1 MPISEYENN
10 LTATKWK
17 GMFVP
22 ALRKVQS
29 QVHPALKVHDEAL
42 EYIESLIVQLMNH
55 LCACQPRSVADVEER
70 VMSSFPHPI
79 DKWAIADAQ
88 AAIERGRKRN
98 PVVLPADKVHAIIK
112 DILGFRVESQVS
124 LYIVA
129 VMEYISADILKLAG
143 NYVKNIRH
151 VEITCQ
157 DIKVALFA
165 DKVLMDMFHPDD
177 VETSVEAETLSSQAA
192 LTYDEVVREMMI
204 AEAQYIRDLNMI
216 IKVFR
221 APFIEAKDLFLHE
234 DISRIFSN
242 ITDIYEFSV
251 TLLGLLEAAIEVADE
266 GKQPAIGEC
275 FEEMAE
281 NAEFEVYYTYTSEQT
296 ASASKQYRHLGIGGK
311 LSELLLRTPVDE
323 YFKAKGPGFK
333 EAVQYCLPKMLMMPV
348 HHCLHYF
355 DLIKLLLR
363 TSPDEDDIES
373 LEQAQSALGPL
384 QAQMERIVQSL
395 GNITKRRE
403 DQFTK
408 AQKRKSG
415 AFRSAAVIMNEL
427 QRSIEGWEGRDI
439 SQSCTEVMKEGTLG
453 KIHPNKRDTE
463 RYCFLLDGLLICCKQ
478 NTRLSLTGPSP
489 EYRLKEKYYI
499 RKIEINNL
507 DDTEDVKNAFEIV
520 DRDQPKAV
528 FTCKTEEEKNEWM
541 SVLMTIYMRSTLDR
555 MLDHLLLEEEKAI
568 PLRMPSPE
576 EYCFAVKDAED
587 NIVFEDGQGS
597 TSNAPVIKGGTLIKL
612 IERLTHHKYADP
624 TFVRT
629 FLTTYRSFC
638 KPTELLGYLIQR
650 FEIPEPPPSEQDELA
665 MARGEPVV
673 REDLKRFRKE
683 YAQPVQLR
691 VLNVIRHWVDNH
703 CYDFER
709 DSQLLTKLNEFLDT
723 VKGKAMRR
731 WVESIKKVIARK
743 TNSDNDIAPE
753 ITFEKEPPPT
763 EWHIA
768 ACNDIERFDILTL
781 HPIEI
786 ARQLTIIESELYRAV
801 RPSELVGSVWTKEDI
816 KYLTSPNLLKMI
828 HHTNKITMWF
838 EKSMLEFAN
847 LEERVAVLNRVID
860 ILTVFQELNN
870 FNGILEVVSAINS
883 SPIFRLNHTFAEL
896 SPRRKQILEEAK
908 ELSSDHYKKYIEK
921 LRSINPPCVPF
932 FGMYLTN
939 ILKTEEG
946 NPDFLPNYPKGI
958 INFSKRRKVAEITG
972 EIQQY
977 QNQPYCLQKES
988 FITEYLE
995 TLDPFEG
1002 RSDKEMEDYLYDLSL
1017 EIEPRNCRQLVKHP
1031 RKTDISLRSPGTRP
1045 SYLQSRLSITSQT
1058 SLRRSA
1064 SQASYIFL
1072 PDSDM
1077 FPSTTSLSPSTPRT
1091 PLSTISF
1098 LPPDSVSET
1107 ISESPLL
1114 EDTEPDYVNIENFP
1128 EQEPPPDI
1136 PPRKPSN
1143 QTKHRAASV
1152 NGDRPSEHVTSPV
1165 RRQMSDII
1173 PSIPRKPTKSVTID
1187 RCQNIAQDDDDAPPI
1202 PPREPNRGPRRIP
1215 PPIPPRVPGG
1225 LEPMTGNVE
1234 LTNHEDAPPP
1244 ALPPKTKRS

>member
-1 MPISEYENN
+1 MPISENEYILNV
-10 LTATKWK
+10 AKWK

-29 QVHPALKVHDEAL
+29 QVHPSLKVHDEAL
-42 EYIESLIVQLMNH
+42 EYIESLIIQLLNH
-55 LCACQPRSVADVEER
+55 LCAGQPRSVADVEER
-70 VMSSFPHPI
+70 VINTFPHPI
-79 DKWAIADAQ
+79 DKWAIGDAQ
-88 AAIERGRKRN
+88 AAIEKGRKKS
-98 PVVLPADKVHAIIK
+98 PVVLPADKVHPLIVK
-112 DILGFRVESQVS
+112 DILGFKVEFQVS

-151 VEITCQ
+151 LEITCQ

-192 LTYDEVVREMMI
+192 LTYDEVVHEMML
-204 AEAQYIRDLNMI
+204 AESQYIRDLNMI

-221 APFIEAKDLFLHE
+221 APFLEAKELFTRD
-234 DISRIFSN
+234 DIDRIFSN

-251 TLLGLLEAAIEVADE
+251 TFLGLLDAAIEVADE

-281 NAEFEVYYTYTSEQT
+281 GAEFEVYETYAREQT

-311 LSELLLRTPVDE
+311 LSELLLRAPVNE
-323 YFKAKGPGFK
+323 YLKSKGPGFK

-348 HHCLHYF
+348 YHCLHYF

-363 TSPDEDDIES
+363 TSPDDEDIES
-373 LEQAQSALGPL
+373 LEQAQSALKPL
-384 QAQMERIVQSL
+384 QAQMERIIHSL
-395 GNITKRRE
+395 GSLAKKRE
-403 DQFTK
+403 DKFSR

-415 AFRSAAVIMNEL
+415 AFRSAAVLMNEL
-427 QRSIEGWEGRDI
+427 QRNIEGWEGRDI
-439 SQSCTEVMKEGTLG
+439 SQSCSEVMKEGILG
-453 KIHPNKRDTE
+453 KIHLNKRDTE
-463 RYCFLLDGLLICCKQ
+463 RYVFLLDGLLICCKQ
-478 NTRLSLTGPSP
+478 NTRHSLTGPSP
-489 EYRLKEKYYI
+489 EYRLKEKYYL

-507 DDTEDVKNAFEIV
+507 NDTEDVKNAFEIV
-520 DRDQPKAV
+520 DREQPKAV

-541 SVLMTIYMRSTLDR
+541 SGLMTIYMRSTLDR

-576 EYCFAVKDAED
+576 KYCFAIEDAED
-587 NIVFEDGQGS
+587 NIVFEEGQGNS
-597 TSNAPVIKGGTLIKL
+597 SNAPVIKGGTLIKL

-638 KPTELLGYLIQR
+638 KPRELLDYLIQR
-650 FEIPEPPPSEQDELA
+650 FVIPEPPPSEHDELA
-665 MARGEPVV
+665 KARGETVL

-709 DSQLLTKLNEFLDT
+709 DADLLQKLNLFLEG

-731 WVESIKKVIARK
+731 WVESINKVIIRK
-743 TNSDNDIAPE
+743 TTPCNDALAPE
-753 ITFEKEPPPT
+753 ITFEKEPPPI
-763 EWHIA
+763 EWHLA
-768 ACNDIERFDILTL
+768 ACNDMDMFNILTL

-786 ARQLTIIESELYRAV
+786 ARQLTLIESELYRAV

-816 KYLTSPNLLKMI
+816 KHLTSPNLLKMI
-828 HHTNKITMWF
+828 HHTNKITLWF
-838 EKSMLEFAN
+838 EKSMLEYPN
-847 LEERVAVLNRVID
+847 LEERVAVLNRLID
-860 ILTVFQELNN
+860 ILTIFQELNN

-883 SPIFRLNHTFAEL
+883 SPIFRLQHTFAEL
-896 SPRRKQILEEAK
+896 SVRRSQTLEEAK
-908 ELSSDHYKKYIEK
+908 ELNQDHYKKYIEK

-946 NPDFLPNYPKGI
+946 NPDFLPNYPEGI

-977 QNQPYCLQKES
+977 QNQPYCLQKEHV
-988 FITEYLE
+988 IAEYLE
-995 TLDPFEG
+995 ALDPLEG
-1002 RSDKEMEDYLYDLSL
+1002 RSDTEMEDYLYQLSL
-1017 EIEPRNCRQLVKHP
+1017 EIEPRNCEKLVKHP
-1031 RKTDISLRSPGTRP
+1031 RKTEYSLKSPGTKAT
-1045 SYLQSRLSITSQT
+1045 YLQSRLSITSQT
-1058 SLRRSA
+1058 TLRRTP
-1064 SQASYIFL
+1064 SQASSIFL
-1072 PDSDM
+1072 PDIDM
-1077 FPSTTSLSPSTPRT
+1077 FSSSASLSPSTPRT
-1091 PLSTISF
+1091 PLSMSAF
-1098 LPPDSVSET
+1098 LPPETVAET
-1107 ISESPLL
+1107 IPETPML

-1128 EQEPPPDI
+1128 EKEPSPPNI
-1136 PPRKPSN
+1136 PPRKPRS
-1143 QTKHRAASV
+1143 ASA
-1152 NGDRPSEHVTSPV
+1152 NGPERPTEHLTSPV
-1165 RRQMSDII
+1165 RRQRSLNNPNVPQI
-1173 PSIPRKPTKSVTID
+1173 PPKAVTLE
-1187 RCQNIAQDDDDAPPI
+1187 RFPHLRQHNEAAPPI
-1202 PPREPNRGPRRIP
+1202 PPREPSRGIRRSP
-1215 PPIPPRVPGG
+1215 PPIPPRIPAEY
-1225 LEPMTGNVE
+1225 EPMASPTE
-1234 LTNHEDAPPP
+1234 LTNHDDSLPP
-1244 ALPPKTKRS
+1244 ALPPKSRRS

>member
-10 LTATKWK
+10 LNIAKWK

-29 QVHPALKVHDEAL
+29 QVHPSLKVHDDAL
-42 EYIESLIVQLMNH
+42 EYIESLIIQLLNH
-55 LCACQPRSVADVEER
+55 LCAGQPRSVADVEER
-70 VMSSFPHPI
+70 VINTFPHPI
-79 DKWAIADAQ
+79 DKWAIGDAQ
-88 AAIERGRKRN
+88 AAIEKGRKKS
-98 PVVLPADKVHAIIK
+98 PVVLPADKVHPLIVK
-112 DILGFRVESQVS
+112 DILGFRVEFQVS

-151 VEITCQ
+151 GEITCQ

-177 VETSVEAETLSSQAA
+177 VETSVEAETLSRETA
-192 LTYDEVVREMMI
+192 LTYEEVVREVML
-204 AEAQYIRDLNMI
+204 AESQYIRDLNMI

-221 APFIEAKDLFLHE
+221 APFVEAKDLFTRN
-234 DISRIFSN
+234 DIDQIFSN

-251 TLLGLLEAAIEVADE
+251 TFLGLLDAAIEVADE

-281 NAEFEVYYTYTSEQT
+281 GAEFEVYETYAREQT

-311 LSELLLRTPVDE
+311 LSELLLRPPVNE
-323 YFKAKGPGFK
+323 YFKSKGPGFK
-333 EAVQYCLPKMLMMPV
+333 EAVQYCLPKLLMMPIYQ
-348 HHCLHYF
+348 CLHYF

-363 TSPDEDDIES
+363 TSPDEADIDS
-373 LEQAQSALGPL
+373 LNQAQSALKPL
-384 QAQMERIVQSL
+384 QAQMERIVQSSGSL
-395 GNITKRRE
+395 AKKRE
-403 DQFTK
+403 DFK
-408 AQKRKSG
+408 FGRAQKRKSG
-415 AFRSAAVIMNEL
+415 AFRSAAVQMNEL
-427 QRSIEGWEGRDI
+427 QRNIDGWEGRDI

-453 KIHPNKRDTE
+453 KIHPNKKDTE
-463 RYCFLLDGLLICCKQ
+463 RYVFLLDGLLICCKQ
-478 NTRLSLTGPSP
+478 NTRHSLTGPSP
-489 EYRLKEKYYI
+489 EYRLKEKYFL

-507 DDTEDVKNAFEIV
+507 DDTEDIKNAFEIV
-520 DRDQPKAV
+520 DREQPKAV

-541 SVLMTIYMRSTLDR
+541 SGLMTIYMRSTLDR

-576 EYCFAVKDAED
+576 EYCFAVEDAED
-587 NIVFEDGQGS
+587 NIVFEEGQGS
-597 TSNAPVIKGGTLIKL
+597 LSNAPVIKGGTLIKL
-612 IERLTHHKYADP
+612 IERLTNHKYADP

-638 KPTELLGYLIQR
+638 KPRELLDYLIKR
-650 FEIPEPPPSEQDELA
+650 FEIPEPPPSELDKLA

-709 DSQLLTKLNEFLDT
+709 DAELLDKLNLFLEG

-731 WVESIKKVIARK
+731 WVESINKVIIRK
-743 TNSDNDIAPE
+743 TTSSNDTLAPE
-753 ITFEKEPPPT
+753 ITFEKEPPPI
-763 EWHIA
+763 EWHLA
-768 ACNDIERFDILTL
+768 ACNDMDFFNILTL

-786 ARQLTIIESELYRAV
+786 ARQLTLIESELYRAV

-816 KYLTSPNLLKMI
+816 KHLTSPNLLKMI
-828 HHTNKITMWF
+828 HHTNKITVWF
-838 EKSMLEFAN
+838 EKSMLEFPN
-847 LEERVAVLNRVID
+847 LEERVAVLNRLMD

-883 SPIFRLNHTFAEL
+883 SPIFRLQHTFAEL
-896 SPRRKQILEEAK
+896 SVRRSQTLEEAK
-908 ELSSDHYKKYIEK
+908 ELSQDHYKKYIEK

-977 QNQPYCLQKES
+977 QNQPYCLQKEE
-988 FITEYLE
+988 FIAEYLE

-1002 RSDKEMEDYLYDLSL
+1002 RTDTEMEDYLYQLSL
-1017 EIEPRNCRQLVKHP
+1017 DIEPRNCEKLVKHP
-1031 RKTDISLRSPGTRP
+1031 RKTEYSLRSPGTKP

-1058 SLRRSA
+1058 TLRRSP
-1064 SQASYIFL
+1064 SQASSIYL

-1077 FPSTTSLSPSTPRT
+1077 FPSTVSLSPSTPRT
-1091 PLSTISF
+1091 PQSMSSF
-1098 LPPDSVSET
+1098 LPSDTVPET
-1107 ISESPLL
+1107 IPETPML
-1114 EDTEPDYVNIENFP
+1114 EDTEPDYVNIEHFP
-1128 EQEPPPDI
+1128 EKEPPPPNL
-1136 PPRKPSN
+1136 PPRKPRS
-1143 QTKHRAASV
+1143 ASA
-1152 NGDRPSEHVTSPV
+1152 NGPVRPTENVSSV
-1165 RRQMSDII
+1165 RRQMSLSSVPRI
-1173 PSIPRKPTKSVTID
+1173 PPRATTLERFPHL
-1187 RCQNIAQDDDDAPPI
+1187 ADDNEAAPPI
-1202 PPREPNRGPRRIP
+1202 PPREPSRGTRRSP
-1215 PPIPPRVPGG
+1215 PPIPPRMPPGN
-1225 LEPMTGNVE
+1225 EPMTRHTEMSNQ
-1234 LTNHEDAPPP
+1234 EDSVPP
-1244 ALPPKTKRS
+1244 ALPPKSRRS

>member
-79 DKWAIADAQ
+79 EKWAIADAQ
-88 AAIERGRKRN
+88 AAVERGKKKN
-98 PVVLPADKVHAIIK
+98 PVVLPADKVHALIK
-112 DILGFRVESQVS
+112 DILGFKVESQVS

-177 VETSVEAETLSSQAA
+177 VETSVEAETLSSQPA
-192 LTYDEVVREMMI
+192 LTYDEVVREMML

-242 ITDIYEFSV
+242 ITDIYDFSV
-251 TLLGLLEAAIEVADE
+251 TFLGLLEAAIEVADE
-266 GKQPAIGEC
+266 GKPPAIGEC

-281 NAEFEVYYTYTSEQT
+281 NVEFEVYYTYASEQT

-363 TSPDEDDIES
+363 TSPDEDDSES

-384 QAQMERIVQSL
+384 QAKMERIVQSS

-427 QRSIEGWEGRDI
+427 QRNIEGWEGRDI

-478 NTRLSLTGPSP
+478 NTRHALTGPSP

-528 FTCKTEEEKNEWM
+528 FTCKTEEDKNEWM

-568 PLRMPSPE
+568 PLRMPSPD
-576 EYCFAVKDAED
+576 EYCFAVEDAED

-597 TSNAPVIKGGTLIKL
+597 SSNAPVIKGGTLIKL
-612 IERLTHHKYADP
+612 IERLTHHN
-624 TFVRT
+624 
-629 FLTTYRSFC
+629 
-638 KPTELLGYLIQR
+638 EL
-650 FEIPEPPPSEQDELA
+650 DELA

-673 REDLKRFRKE
+673 REDLNRFRKE

-709 DSQLLTKLNEFLDT
+709 DSQLLTKLNDFLET

-753 ITFEKEPPPT
+753 ITFEKEPPPI

-768 ACNDIERFDILTL
+768 ACNDIERFDL
-781 HPIEI
+781 
-786 ARQLTIIESELYRAV
+786 
-801 RPSELVGSVWTKEDI
+801 
-816 KYLTSPNLLKMI
+816 
-828 HHTNKITMWF
+828 
-838 EKSMLEFAN
+838 
-847 LEERVAVLNRVID
+847 
-860 ILTVFQELNN
+860 LTVFQELNN

-883 SPIFRLNHTFAEL
+883 SPIFRLNHTFA
-896 SPRRKQILEEAK
+896 
-908 ELSSDHYKKYIEK
+908 
-921 LRSINPPCVPF
+921 
-932 FGMYLTN
+932 
-939 ILKTEEG
+939 
-946 NPDFLPNYPKGI
+946 
-958 INFSKRRKVAEITG
+958 
-972 EIQQY
+972 
-977 QNQPYCLQKES
+977 
-988 FITEYLE
+988 
-995 TLDPFEG
+995 
-1002 RSDKEMEDYLYDLSL
+1002 
-1017 EIEPRNCRQLVKHP
+1017 P
-1031 RKTDISLRSPGTRP
+1031 RKTDISLRSPGTKP

-1064 SQASYIFL
+1064 SQASYIYL

-1077 FPSTTSLSPSTPRT
+1077 FSSTMSLSPSTPRT
-1091 PLSTISF
+1091 PLSGMSF

-1128 EQEPPPDI
+1128 EQEAPPDI

-1143 QTKHRAASV
+1143 QTKPRAASV
-1152 NGDRPSEHVTSPV
+1152 NGDRPSEHVTSSI
-1165 RRQMSDII
+1165 RRHMSET
-1173 PSIPRKPTKSVTID
+1173 PSIPRKPTKSVTIE
-1187 RCQNIAQDDDDAPPI
+1187 RCQNIAQDDDDDDDDDDNDNDAPPI
-1202 PPREPNRGPRRIP
+1202 PPREPSRGHRRTP

-1225 LEPMTGNVE
+1225 CEPSTGNLE
-1234 LTNHEDAPPP
+1234 LTNHEDTHPP
-1244 ALPPKTKRS
+1244 ALPPKTRRS